1 MISSNRSTKLP
12 QKPHHPCF
20 TQALL
25 TLLLRAHPMQGIPLH
40 PCHQQRPGRAR
51 RRLHGLVHLP
61 APLMLRRSRR
71 ARAASKRGDTK
82 QSSRPHRQHARMPS
96 TTLWKALKIRRKPNI
111 SREGRGEKKISKGFG
126 SCRLPF
132 LPSPPE
138 PSAIHVAEKCSQFR
152 GYQRILIPPA
162 IKEWMDTATKC
173 CSSPESQ

>member
-1 MISSNRSTKLP
+1 MVKLRRQSEHYLISSNRSTKLP

-82 QSSRPHRQHARMPS
+82 QSSRPHRQHVRIHARMPS
-96 TTLWKALKIRRKPNI
+96 TMLWKALKIRRKPNI
-111 SREGRGEKKISKGFG
+111 SREGRGKKN
-126 SCRLPF
+126 
-132 LPSPPE
+132 
-138 PSAIHVAEKCSQFR
+138 Q
-152 GYQRILIPPA
+152 
-162 IKEWMDTATKC
+162 
-173 CSSPESQ
+173 